1 MKSNFTKMSPKQQDK
16 SNTVKF
22 HDDEKNGVTV
32 CTLYDRWYGRRF
44 IAKTRCHEVDQYD
57 QQVGRAIAF
66 NKARRKELL
75 SDLEIINY
83 QRKELTRMYEEEMS
97 RLDKSE
103 GLKHIYLAGV
113 DEELRELMNGMPTF
127 DETDDLTTLAAIE
140 TDDKNIGECE
150 TADEEGYEAGYQ
162 NKPYANPYNK
172 NSEDE
177 DERLAWQSY
186 HDSYITGL
194 EQHTEDLKEGYV
206 EQQTNN
212 KEENIKLK
220 QFANFIEKEL

>member
-1 MKSNFTKMSPKQQDK
+1 MKSNFTKMSPEQQDM

-57 QQVGRAIAF
+57 QRVGRAIAF

-75 SDLEIINY
+75 SDIDIIDY
-83 QRKELTRMYEEEMS
+83 QRKELTRMYEEEMN

-113 DEELRELMNGMPTF
+113 DEELRELMNDGQC
-127 DETDDLTTLAAIE
+127 EDDDTAVDNANAQIKNLQSEEISEEAVKENFKLT
-140 TDDKNIGECE
+140 
-150 TADEEGYEAGYQ
+150 
-162 NKPYANPYNK
+162 
-172 NSEDE
+172 
-177 DERLAWQSY
+177 
-186 HDSYITGL
+186 
-194 EQHTEDLKEGYV
+194 
-206 EQQTNN
+206 
-212 KEENIKLK
+212 
-220 QFANFIEKEL
+220 QFANFTEREF

>member
-1 MKSNFTKMSPKQQDK
+1 MKSNFTKMSPEQQDM

-75 SDLEIINY
+75 SDIEIINY
-83 QRKELTRMYEEEMS
+83 QRKELTRMYEEEMN

-113 DEELRELMNGMPTF
+113 DEELRELMG
-127 DETDDLTTLAAIE
+127 ETYTASESDDASDSEQVIDAYAAKSE
-140 TDDKNIGECE
+140 N
-150 TADEEGYEAGYQ
+150 
-162 NKPYANPYNK
+162 NK
-172 NSEDE
+172 NE
-177 DERLAWQSY
+177 Y
-186 HDSYITGL
+186 
-194 EQHTEDLKEGYV
+194 
-206 EQQTNN
+206 
-212 KEENIKLK
+212 KLK
-220 QFANFIEKEL
+220 QFANFTEQEL

>member
-1 MKSNFTKMSPKQQDK
+1 MKSNFTKMSPEQQDM

-57 QQVGRAIAF
+57 QRVGRAIAF

-75 SDLEIINY
+75 SDIDIINY
-83 QRKELTRMYEEEMS
+83 QRKELTRMYEEEMN

-113 DEELRELMNGMPTF
+113 DEELRELMNGCQC
-127 DETDDLTTLAAIE
+127 DDDDTSVDNANAQIEYLHPEEMTKDSVKENPENFKLT
-140 TDDKNIGECE
+140 
-150 TADEEGYEAGYQ
+150 
-162 NKPYANPYNK
+162 
-172 NSEDE
+172 
-177 DERLAWQSY
+177 
-186 HDSYITGL
+186 
-194 EQHTEDLKEGYV
+194 
-206 EQQTNN
+206 
-212 KEENIKLK
+212 
-220 QFANFIEKEL
+220 QFANFTEREF

>member
-1 MKSNFTKMSPKQQDK
+1 MKSNFTKMSPEQQDM

-57 QQVGRAIAF
+57 QRVGRAIAF

-75 SDLEIINY
+75 SDIDIINY
-83 QRKELTRMYEEEMS
+83 QRKELTRMYEEEMN

-113 DEELRELMNGMPTF
+113 DEDLRELMNDGQC
-127 DETDDLTTLAAIE
+127 DDTNIDSVNTKAQIEYLHLEEMSKDSVKENPENFKLT
-140 TDDKNIGECE
+140 
-150 TADEEGYEAGYQ
+150 
-162 NKPYANPYNK
+162 
-172 NSEDE
+172 
-177 DERLAWQSY
+177 
-186 HDSYITGL
+186 
-194 EQHTEDLKEGYV
+194 
-206 EQQTNN
+206 
-212 KEENIKLK
+212 
-220 QFANFIEKEL
+220 QFANFTEREF

>member
-1 MKSNFTKMSPKQQDK
+1 MKSNFTKMSPEQQDM

-57 QQVGRAIAF
+57 QRVGRAIAF

-75 SDLEIINY
+75 SDIDIINY
-83 QRKELTRMYEEEMS
+83 QRKELTRMYEEEMN

-113 DEELRELMNGMPTF
+113 DEELRELMNDGQCVDTNIDSVNTQAQIEYLHPEEMPKDSVKENPENF
-127 DETDDLTTLAAIE
+127 KLT
-140 TDDKNIGECE
+140 
-150 TADEEGYEAGYQ
+150 
-162 NKPYANPYNK
+162 
-172 NSEDE
+172 
-177 DERLAWQSY
+177 
-186 HDSYITGL
+186 
-194 EQHTEDLKEGYV
+194 
-206 EQQTNN
+206 
-212 KEENIKLK
+212 
-220 QFANFIEKEL
+220 QFANFTEREF

>member
-1 MKSNFTKMSPKQQDK
+1 MKSNFTKMSPKQQDL

-57 QQVGRAIAF
+57 QQIGRAIAF

-103 GLKHIYLAGV
+103 GMKHIYLAGV
-113 DEELRELMNGMPTF
+113 DEELRELMNDPAQTTTEAQVEELQPEEEMLVEKNGE
-127 DETDDLTTLAAIE
+127 ETQTEYKLT
-140 TDDKNIGECE
+140 
-150 TADEEGYEAGYQ
+150 
-162 NKPYANPYNK
+162 
-172 NSEDE
+172 
-177 DERLAWQSY
+177 
-186 HDSYITGL
+186 
-194 EQHTEDLKEGYV
+194 
-206 EQQTNN
+206 
-212 KEENIKLK
+212 
-220 QFANFIEKEL
+220 QFANFTEKEL

>member
-1 MKSNFTKMSPKQQDK
+1 MSPEKQDK

-22 HDDEKNGVTV
+22 HDDAKNGVTV

-75 SDLEIINY
+75 SDIEIINY
-83 QRKELTRMYEEEMS
+83 QRKELTRMYEEEMN

-113 DEELRELMNGMPTF
+113 NEELRELMNVSQSADMPVQV
-127 DETDDLTTLAAIE
+127 EKLQH
-140 TDDKNIGECE
+140 
-150 TADEEGYEAGYQ
+150 ADEKTVE
-162 NKPYANPYNK
+162 
-172 NSEDE
+172 EDP
-177 DERLAWQSY
+177 
-186 HDSYITGL
+186 
-194 EQHTEDLKEGYV
+194 TEY
-206 EQQTNN
+206 
-212 KEENIKLK
+212 KLT
-220 QFANFIEKEL
+220 QFANFTEREF

>member
-1 MKSNFTKMSPKQQDK
+1 MKTNFTKMSPEQQDM

-57 QQVGRAIAF
+57 QRVGRAIAF

-75 SDLEIINY
+75 SDIDIINY
-83 QRKELTRMYEEEMS
+83 QRKELTRMYEDEMN

-113 DEELRELMNGMPTF
+113 DEELRELMNGYQCDVDTAVDNANVQIENLQPEEISKDSVKEKPENF
-127 DETDDLTTLAAIE
+127 KLT
-140 TDDKNIGECE
+140 
-150 TADEEGYEAGYQ
+150 
-162 NKPYANPYNK
+162 
-172 NSEDE
+172 
-177 DERLAWQSY
+177 
-186 HDSYITGL
+186 
-194 EQHTEDLKEGYV
+194 
-206 EQQTNN
+206 
-212 KEENIKLK
+212 
-220 QFANFIEKEL
+220 QFANFTEREF

>member
-1 MKSNFTKMSPKQQDK
+1 MKSNFTKMSPEQQDM

-75 SDLEIINY
+75 SDIDIINY
-83 QRKELTRMYEEEMS
+83 QRKELTRMYEEEMN

-113 DEELRELMNGMPTF
+113 DEELRELMNDGQCVDTNI
-127 DETDDLTTLAAIE
+127 DSVNTQAQIE
-140 TDDKNIGECE
+140 YLHP
-150 TADEEGYEAGYQ
+150 EEMTKDSVKE
-162 NKPYANPYNK
+162 
-172 NSEDE
+172 NSE
-177 DERLAWQSY
+177 
-186 HDSYITGL
+186 
-194 EQHTEDLKEGYV
+194 
-206 EQQTNN
+206 NF
-212 KEENIKLK
+212 KLT
-220 QFANFIEKEL
+220 QFANFTEREF

>member
-1 MKSNFTKMSPKQQDK
+1 MKSNFTKMSPEQQDM

-75 SDLEIINY
+75 SDIDIINY
-83 QRKELTRMYEEEMS
+83 QRKELTRMYEEEMN

-113 DEELRELMNGMPTF
+113 NEELRELMNGSQNE
-127 DETDDLTTLAAIE
+127 DIKNETI
-140 TDDKNIGECE
+140 
-150 TADEEGYEAGYQ
+150 Q
-162 NKPYANPYNK
+162 
-172 NSEDE
+172 
-177 DERLAWQSY
+177 
-186 HDSYITGL
+186 
-194 EQHTEDLKEGYV
+194 TEDLQPEEEISEKNV
-206 EQQTNN
+206 EEKPIEYT
-212 KEENIKLK
+212 LT
-220 QFANFIEKEL
+220 QFADFIEREI

>member
-1 MKSNFTKMSPKQQDK
+1 MKSNFTKMSPEQQDM

-57 QQVGRAIAF
+57 QRVGRAIAF

-75 SDLEIINY
+75 SDIDIINY
-83 QRKELTRMYEEEMS
+83 QRKELTRMYEEEMN

-113 DEELRELMNGMPTF
+113 DEELRELMNDGQC
-127 DETDDLTTLAAIE
+127 DDTNIDSVNTQAQIEYLHPEEISKDLVKEKPENFKLT
-140 TDDKNIGECE
+140 
-150 TADEEGYEAGYQ
+150 
-162 NKPYANPYNK
+162 
-172 NSEDE
+172 
-177 DERLAWQSY
+177 
-186 HDSYITGL
+186 
-194 EQHTEDLKEGYV
+194 
-206 EQQTNN
+206 
-212 KEENIKLK
+212 
-220 QFANFIEKEL
+220 QFANFTEREF

>member
-1 MKSNFTKMSPKQQDK
+1 MKSNFTKMSPEQQDR

-57 QQVGRAIAF
+57 QRVGRAIAF

-75 SDLEIINY
+75 SDIEIINY
-83 QRKELTRMYEEEMS
+83 QRKELTRMYEEELN

-113 DEELRELMNGMPTF
+113 NEELRELMNVRQY
-127 DETDDLTTLAAIE
+127 DDIE
-140 TDDKNIGECE
+140 NLNAPVQVEKI
-150 TADEEGYEAGYQ
+150 
-162 NKPYANPYNK
+162 
-172 NSEDE
+172 
-177 DERLAWQSY
+177 
-186 HDSYITGL
+186 
-194 EQHTEDLKEGYV
+194 QH
-206 EQQTNN
+206 N
-212 KEENIKLK
+212 EENILEKNVEETPTEYKLT
-220 QFANFIEKEL
+220 QFANFTEREI

>member
-1 MKSNFTKMSPKQQDK
+1 MKSNFTKMSPKQQDM

-75 SDLEIINY
+75 SDIEIINY
-83 QRKELTRMYEEEMS
+83 QRKELTRMYEEELN

-103 GLKHIYLAGV
+103 GMKHIYLAGV
-113 DEELRELMNGMPTF
+113 DEELRELMNDPVQ
-127 DETDDLTTLAAIE
+127 TTTEAQVAELQPE
-140 TDDKNIGECE
+140 EEMLVEKNG
-150 TADEEGYEAGYQ
+150 
-162 NKPYANPYNK
+162 
-172 NSEDE
+172 
-177 DERLAWQSY
+177 
-186 HDSYITGL
+186 
-194 EQHTEDLKEGYV
+194 
-206 EQQTNN
+206 
-212 KEENIKLK
+212 EENPTEYKLT
-220 QFANFIEKEL
+220 QFANFTEKEL

>member
-1 MKSNFTKMSPKQQDK
+1 MKSNFTKMSPEQQDM

-57 QQVGRAIAF
+57 QQIGRAIAF

-75 SDLEIINY
+75 SDIDIINY
-83 QRKELTRMYEEEMS
+83 QRKELTRMYEEEMN

-113 DEELRELMNGMPTF
+113 DEELRELMNDGQCVDTNIDSVNTQAQIEYLHPEEMPK
-127 DETDDLTTLAAIE
+127 DLVKE
-140 TDDKNIGECE
+140 
-150 TADEEGYEAGYQ
+150 
-162 NKPYANPYNK
+162 NP
-172 NSEDE
+172 
-177 DERLAWQSY
+177 
-186 HDSYITGL
+186 
-194 EQHTEDLKEGYV
+194 
-206 EQQTNN
+206 
-212 KEENIKLK
+212 ENFKLT
-220 QFANFIEKEL
+220 QFANFTEREF

>member
-1 MKSNFTKMSPKQQDK
+1 MKSNFTKMSPEQQDM

-57 QQVGRAIAF
+57 QRVGRAIAF

-75 SDLEIINY
+75 SDIDIINY
-83 QRKELTRMYEEEMS
+83 QRKELTRMYEEEMN

-113 DEELRELMNGMPTF
+113 DEELRELMNGCQC
-127 DETDDLTTLAAIE
+127 DDDDTSVDNANAQIE
-140 TDDKNIGECE
+140 NLQP
-150 TADEEGYEAGYQ
+150 EEI
-162 NKPYANPYNK
+162 
-172 NSEDE
+172 SEDVV
-177 DERLAWQSY
+177 
-186 HDSYITGL
+186 
-194 EQHTEDLKEGYV
+194 KE
-206 EQQTNN
+206 NP
-212 KEENIKLK
+212 ENFKLT
-220 QFANFIEKEL
+220 QFANFTEREF

>member
-1 MKSNFTKMSPKQQDK
+1 MKTNFTKMSPEQQDM

-57 QQVGRAIAF
+57 QRVGRAIAF

-75 SDLEIINY
+75 SDIDIINY
-83 QRKELTRMYEEEMS
+83 QRKELTRMYEEEMN

-113 DEELRELMNGMPTF
+113 DEELRELMNDGQC
-127 DETDDLTTLAAIE
+127 DDTNIDSVNTQAQIEYLYPEEMTKDSVKENPENFKLT
-140 TDDKNIGECE
+140 
-150 TADEEGYEAGYQ
+150 
-162 NKPYANPYNK
+162 
-172 NSEDE
+172 
-177 DERLAWQSY
+177 
-186 HDSYITGL
+186 
-194 EQHTEDLKEGYV
+194 
-206 EQQTNN
+206 
-212 KEENIKLK
+212 
-220 QFANFIEKEL
+220 QFANFTEREF

>member
-1 MKSNFTKMSPKQQDK
+1 MSPEQQDM

-57 QQVGRAIAF
+57 QQIGRAIAF

-75 SDLEIINY
+75 SDIDIINY
-83 QRKELTRMYEEEMS
+83 QRKELTRMYEEEMN

-113 DEELRELMNGMPTF
+113 NEDLRELMGENYLEDTCEV
-127 DETDDLTTLAAIE
+127 DTCDANVEN
-140 TDDKNIGECE
+140 DKNDC
-150 TADEEGYEAGYQ
+150 
-162 NKPYANPYNK
+162 
-172 NSEDE
+172 
-177 DERLAWQSY
+177 
-186 HDSYITGL
+186 
-194 EQHTEDLKEGYV
+194 
-206 EQQTNN
+206 
-212 KEENIKLK
+212 KLK
-220 QFANFIEKEL
+220 QFANFTEKEM

>member
-1 MKSNFTKMSPKQQDK
+1 MKSNFTKMSPDQQDK

-32 CTLYDRWYGRRF
+32 CTLYDRWYRRRF

-75 SDLEIINY
+75 SDIEIINY
-83 QRKELTRMYEEEMS
+83 QRKELTRMYEEEMN

-113 DEELRELMNGMPTF
+113 DEELHELMNGT
-127 DETDDLTTLAAIE
+127 
-140 TDDKNIGECE
+140 
-150 TADEEGYEAGYQ
+150 Q
-162 NKPYANPYNK
+162 
-172 NSEDE
+172 SED
-177 DERLAWQSY
+177 
-186 HDSYITGL
+186 
-194 EQHTEDLKEGYV
+194 TEDFNETIQAEDLQPENKMPEKNV
-206 EQQTNN
+206 EE
-212 KEENIKLK
+212 KPIEYKLT
-220 QFANFIEKEL
+220 QFANFTEREL

>member
-1 MKSNFTKMSPKQQDK
+1 MKSNFTKMSPKQQDM

-113 DEELRELMNGMPTF
+113 DEELRELMNDPVQ
-127 DETDDLTTLAAIE
+127 TTAEAQVAELQPE
-140 TDDKNIGECE
+140 EEMLVEKN
-150 TADEEGYEAGYQ
+150 
-162 NKPYANPYNK
+162 
-172 NSEDE
+172 
-177 DERLAWQSY
+177 
-186 HDSYITGL
+186 
-194 EQHTEDLKEGYV
+194 V
-206 EQQTNN
+206 
-212 KEENIKLK
+212 EENPTEYKLT
-220 QFANFIEKEL
+220 QFANFTEKEL

>member
-1 MKSNFTKMSPKQQDK
+1 MKSNFTKMSPDQQDQ

-66 NKARRKELL
+66 NKARRKEIM
-75 SDLEIINY
+75 SDIEIINY
-83 QRKELTRMYEEEMS
+83 QRKELTRMYEEEMN

-113 DEELRELMNGMPTF
+113 NEELREL
-127 DETDDLTTLAAIE
+127 
-140 TDDKNIGECE
+140 IGEYYPEDTCE
-150 TADEEGYEAGYQ
+150 TKTEDDYSEDTCETKAE
-162 NKPYANPYNK
+162 NNK
-172 NSEDE
+172 NN
-177 DERLAWQSY
+177 Y
-186 HDSYITGL
+186 
-194 EQHTEDLKEGYV
+194 
-206 EQQTNN
+206 
-212 KEENIKLK
+212 KLK
-220 QFANFIEKEL
+220 QFANFTEKEL

>member
-1 MKSNFTKMSPKQQDK
+1 MKSNFTKMSPDQQDK

-22 HDDEKNGVTV
+22 YDDEKNGVTV

-75 SDLEIINY
+75 SDIEIINY
-83 QRKELTRMYEEEMS
+83 QRKELTRMYEEEMN

-113 DEELRELMNGMPTF
+113 EDELKELMNGVLTPDDDATN
-127 DETDDLTTLAAIE
+127 DLTAPTSTDIE
-140 TDDKNIGECE
+140 VDDEYMGECA

-172 NSEDE
+172 NSKDE

-186 HDSYITGL
+186 HDSYIAGL
-194 EQHTEDLKEGYV
+194 EQYTEDLKEGYA
-206 EQQTNN
+206 EQ
-212 KEENIKLK
+212 
-220 QFANFIEKEL
+220 

>member
-1 MKSNFTKMSPKQQDK
+1 MKSNFTKMSPEQQDM

-75 SDLEIINY
+75 SDIDIINY
-83 QRKELTRMYEEEMS
+83 QRKELTRMYEDEMN

-103 GLKHIYLAGV
+103 GLKYIYLAGV
-113 DEELRELMNGMPTF
+113 AEELRELMGENYTPTSES
-127 DETDDLTTLAAIE
+127 DDVSDPKQVGETNNE
-140 TDDKNIGECE
+140 VNENDKNV
-150 TADEEGYEAGYQ
+150 Y
-162 NKPYANPYNK
+162 
-172 NSEDE
+172 
-177 DERLAWQSY
+177 
-186 HDSYITGL
+186 
-194 EQHTEDLKEGYV
+194 
-206 EQQTNN
+206 
-212 KEENIKLK
+212 KLT
-220 QFANFIEKEL
+220 QFAKFTEKEL

>member
-1 MKSNFTKMSPKQQDK
+1 MKSNFTKMSPEQQDM

-75 SDLEIINY
+75 SDIEIINY
-83 QRKELTRMYEEEMS
+83 QRKELTRMYEEEMN

-113 DEELRELMNGMPTF
+113 NEELRELMGENYTSTS
-127 DETDDLTTLAAIE
+127 ESDDASDPE
-140 TDDKNIGECE
+140 KVNDVCNQVK
-150 TADEEGYEAGYQ
+150 
-162 NKPYANPYNK
+162 
-172 NSEDE
+172 
-177 DERLAWQSY
+177 
-186 HDSYITGL
+186 
-194 EQHTEDLKEGYV
+194 
-206 EQQTNN
+206 
-212 KEENIKLK
+212 ENIKDYKLK
-220 QFANFIEKEL
+220 QFANFTEKEL

>member
-1 MKSNFTKMSPKQQDK
+1 MKSNFTKMGPEQQDM

-75 SDLEIINY
+75 SDIDIINY
-83 QRKELTRMYEEEMS
+83 QRKELTRMYEEEMN

-113 DEELRELMNGMPTF
+113 NEELRELMGENYSDSEDTC
-127 DETDDLTTLAAIE
+127 EAKTEDDYSEDT
-140 TDDKNIGECE
+140 CE
-150 TADEEGYEAGYQ
+150 
-162 NKPYANPYNK
+162 ANVENNK
-172 NSEDE
+172 ND
-177 DERLAWQSY
+177 Y
-186 HDSYITGL
+186 
-194 EQHTEDLKEGYV
+194 
-206 EQQTNN
+206 
-212 KEENIKLK
+212 KLK
-220 QFANFIEKEL
+220 QFANFTEMEV